1 MSQKEREDSG
11 AEKPIGCLLIGLF
24 SVVFV
29 GGLFAAGALEERGV
43 SYGGKL
49 WLPFF
54 VFMPVV
60 FLFIYFRSNPKVKY
74 RVKTR
79 RIIEL
84 LVVLTGLILCGQGAL
99 LAANLAGRDSTSDY
113 PFPDL
118 EGLILFWSCVI
129 LIPVGIAI
137 SIFLTQNYN
146 ITKPLRYFSITTNI
160 LILDPLIGSAV
171 GYFFQLTEIHEKE
184 THRQFDAAQISAYKN
199 FAAEL
204 TADPAVVLRER
215 WYEDDPTLELSSRSA
230 RRMAFDHSFD
240 INQLKVPY
248 TVNQL
253 KEIFRLSPEARLSIT
268 NHPMCPPDLIETLWN
283 NSLSTI
289 ETRPLE
295 KLIDNP
301 STPRHL
307 LEDYQKRWVDY
318 SQLHPAS
325 IKESVDKRLK
335 NDSNK

>member
-11 AEKPIGCLLIGLF
+11 AEKPTGCLLIGLF

-29 GGLFAAGALEERGV
+29 GGLFAVGALEEKGV

-60 FLFIYFRSNPKVKY
+60 FLFIYYRSNPRVRY
-74 RVKTR
+74 RVKTQ
-79 RIIEL
+79 RIIKL
-84 LVVLTGLILCGQGAL
+84 LVVFAGPILCGKGAL
-99 LAANLAGRDSTSDY
+99 LAASLKGRDSSAGY

-118 EGLILFWSCVI
+118 EGFILFWSCAI
-129 LIPVGIAI
+129 LIPIGVAI
-137 SIFLTQNYN
+137 LIFLTQNYN
-146 ITKPLRYFSITTNI
+146 FAKRLRYFSIPTNI
-160 LILDPLIGSAV
+160 LILGPLIGSAV
-171 GYFFQLTEIHEKE
+171 GYFFQLTEIREKE

-215 WYEDDPTLELSSRSA
+215 WYEDDPTLELSSKSA

-240 INQLKVPY
+240 INHLKVPY

-268 NHPMCPPDLIETLWN
+268 NHPMCPSDLIVTLWN
-283 NSLSTI
+283 DSLLTM
-289 ETRPLE
+289 ETSSLERLIKNPARPRYLF
-295 KLIDNP
+295 
-301 STPRHL
+301 
-307 LEDYQKRWVDY
+307 EDYQKRWTEY
-318 SQLHPAS
+318 SRLHS
-325 IKESVDKRLK
+325 VYIKEAIDRRLNDDLKR
-335 NDSNK
+335 